1 MDIIG
6 AFYEKEG
13 VVSWT
18 RIMMTIIIISA
29 IVIALVEVGY
39 SLWYPKFDI
48 HETLIL
54 SMLGIATGGK
64 VTQKAFESKN

>member
-6 AFYEKEG
+6 MFYEKPG
-13 VVSWT
+13 QLSWT
-18 RIMMTIIIISA
+18 RIMMSIIII
-29 IVIALVEVGY
+29 IALIIGLSECITAIYINNYDV
-39 SLWYPKFDI
+39 

-64 VTQKAFESKN
+64 VTQKYME